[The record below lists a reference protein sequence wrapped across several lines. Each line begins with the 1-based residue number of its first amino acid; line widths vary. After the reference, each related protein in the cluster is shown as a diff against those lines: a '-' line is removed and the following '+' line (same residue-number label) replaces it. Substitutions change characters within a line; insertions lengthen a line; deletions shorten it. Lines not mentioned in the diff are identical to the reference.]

1 MTTIISQPPQ
11 RKHHGVRN
19 GCLLGFGIVVL
30 ALVVIAAALS
40 GGSKPATTAGH
51 MATTHSPATTP
62 QSDRKPGLFVTEASS
77 IWPALGQVPPA
88 KLVSLGDT
96 VCSKRAEGVSQRD
109 MIKAATNSN
118 ATALGINDVQR
129 FVLLAETTLCPAYI
143 SPVIKTGPVATV
155 SQQNALSSAQDY
167 LSMQAFSKAGLIDQ
181 LSSKSGEG
189 FPKTDAVWAVN
200 HLHVSWFKEAV
211 KSARDYLSMQS
222 FSRSGLID
230 QLSSPYGEQFTVA
243 QATYAANKVGL

>member
-1 MTTIISQPPQ
+1 MTYPHPPQ
-11 RKHHGVRN
+11 NAPPKRHGIRN
-19 GCLLGFGIVVL
+19 GCLIGFGIVVL
-30 ALVVIAAALS
+30 ALVVIGAATAALS
-40 GGSKPATTAGH
+40 GGSKTSQPGHGTFTPA
-51 MATTHSPATTP
+51 ATQQTTP
-62 QSDRKPGLFVTEASS
+62 PPDSVFYTDVQSKF
-77 IWPALGQVPPA
+77 PALASAGKSQIV
-88 KLVSLGDT
+88 KLGET
-96 VCSKRAEGVSQRD
+96 VCDKRAEGVSQRQLL
-109 MIKAATNSN
+109 N
-118 ATALGINDVQR
+118 AVKVDASGIDVQ
-129 FVLLAETTLCPAYI
+129 FLVQTAETDICPSYLA
-143 SPVIKTGPVATV
+143 PTMKTGPVATV

-189 FPKTDAVWAVN
+189 FPKADAVWAVN
-200 HLHVSWFKEAV
+200 HLNVSWFAEAV